1 MKHCSRCQQDK
12 PLSEFHT
19 CKVNPDGYRGQ
30 CKRCRNEVSHQGRVR
45 RLERAKRAE
54 ALGASWEWIREL
66 AQVKRGSHGFF

>member
-30 CKRCRNEVSHQGRVR
+30 CKRCRNAVTNECR
-45 RLERAKRAE
+45 RRKRQREAE
-54 ALGASWEWIREL
+54 PDKPVDPWEWIREL
-66 AQVKRGSHGFF
+66 AQAKRGSHGFF